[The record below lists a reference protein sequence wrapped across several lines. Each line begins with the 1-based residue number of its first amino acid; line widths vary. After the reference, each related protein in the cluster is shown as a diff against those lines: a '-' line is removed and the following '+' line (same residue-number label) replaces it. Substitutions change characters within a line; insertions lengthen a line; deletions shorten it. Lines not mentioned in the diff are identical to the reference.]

1 MIGTVM
7 MFISE
12 NLVIGTLPMPYTVWK
27 EHYMQTSMINS
38 YT

>member
-12 NLVIGTLPMPYTVWK
+12 NLVIGTLPMPYTV
-27 EHYMQTSMINS
+27 
-38 YT
+38 